1 MLTCRQRSRR
11 HRQWRQPNRYF
22 DGNGVENYGTDVKS
36 ENFTLLQHND
46 TLVSDA
52 ELLKSIAEDTSAKR
66 LKKARI
72 FKWTAWVGGSVFFL
86 ASLYCLLGT
95 AYVASFQ
102 ENGPGVNP
110 FAIGLAASFGAS
122 VIWTTSFL
130 IAAHHQKK
138 LALSANVSML
148 NDNLANRRTLGVGLS
163 FKFWITNGA
172 CMALRSVSLMI
183 ADAAVENY
191 TKKQK

>member
-1 MLTCRQRSRR
+1 MLMAVVICSLAVNAQDAIANDANPTATST
-11 HRQWRQPNRYF
+11 
-22 DGNGVENYGTDVKS
+22 VLENYGTDVKS

-52 ELLKSIAEDTSAKR
+52 ELLKSIGEDTSAKR

-95 AYVASFQ
+95 AYVEYIQ
-102 ENGPGVNP
+102 ENGPGDNP
-110 FAIGLAASFGAS
+110 FAIGAVAAFGAS
-122 VIWTTSFL
+122 AIWTTSFL

-148 NDNLANRRTLGVGLS
+148 NDNLTNRKTLGVGLS
-163 FKFWITNGA
+163 FKF
-172 CMALRSVSLMI
+172 
-183 ADAAVENY
+183 
-191 TKKQK
+191 

>member
-1 MLTCRQRSRR
+1 MMRTLRFFMLMAVVICSLAVNAQDAIANDDSSTATST
-11 HRQWRQPNRYF
+11 
-22 DGNGVENYGTDVKS
+22 VTVLENYGTDVKS

-52 ELLKSIAEDTSAKR
+52 ELLKSIAEDTPAKR
-66 LKKARI
+66 LKKAKI

-86 ASLYCLLGT
+86 ASLYCLYGAAFV
-95 AYVASFQ
+95 AYFS

-110 FAIGLAASFGAS
+110 FAIGAAASFGAS

-148 NDNLANRRTLGVGLS
+148 NDNLTNRKTLGVGLS
-163 FKFWITNGA
+163 FKF
-172 CMALRSVSLMI
+172 
-183 ADAAVENY
+183 
-191 TKKQK
+191 

>member
-1 MLTCRQRSRR
+1 MAVVICSLAVSAQDAIANDDSSTATST
-11 HRQWRQPNRYF
+11 
-22 DGNGVENYGTDVKS
+22 VLESYGTDVKS

-46 TLVSDA
+46 SLVSDA

-86 ASLYCLLGT
+86 ASVYCLYGAAFV
-95 AYVASFQ
+95 AYFS

-110 FAIGLAASFGAS
+110 FAIGAAASFGAS

-163 FKFWITNGA
+163 FKF
-172 CMALRSVSLMI
+172 
-183 ADAAVENY
+183 
-191 TKKQK
+191 

>member
-1 MLTCRQRSRR
+1 MLMAVVICSLAVSAQDAIANDDSSTAIST
-11 HRQWRQPNRYF
+11 
-22 DGNGVENYGTDVKS
+22 VSENYGTDVKS

-86 ASLYCLLGT
+86 ASVFCLYGA
-95 AYVASFQ
+95 AYVAFLT
-102 ENGPGVNP
+102 NDPGVNP
-110 FAIGLAASFGAS
+110 FAIGAVASFGAS
-122 VIWTTSFL
+122 AIWTTSFL

-148 NDNLANRRTLGVGLS
+148 NDNLANRKTLGVGLS
-163 FKFWITNGA
+163 FKF
-172 CMALRSVSLMI
+172 
-183 ADAAVENY
+183 
-191 TKKQK
+191 

>member
-1 MLTCRQRSRR
+1 MLMAVVICSLAVNAQDAIANDDSSTATST
-11 HRQWRQPNRYF
+11 
-22 DGNGVENYGTDVKS
+22 VTVLENYGTDVKS

-46 TLVSDA
+46 SLVSDA
-52 ELLKSIAEDTSAKR
+52 ELLKSIAKDTSAKR

-86 ASLYCLLGT
+86 ASVFCLYGA
-95 AYVASFQ
+95 AYVEFLQ
-102 ENGPGVNP
+102 ENGPGDNP
-110 FAIGLAASFGAS
+110 FAIGAVAAFGVSA
-122 VIWTTSFL
+122 IWTTSFL

-163 FKFWITNGA
+163 FKF
-172 CMALRSVSLMI
+172 
-183 ADAAVENY
+183 
-191 TKKQK
+191 

>member
-1 MLTCRQRSRR
+1 MAVVICSLAVNAQDAIANDDSSTATST
-11 HRQWRQPNRYF
+11 
-22 DGNGVENYGTDVKS
+22 VTVLENYGTDVKS

-46 TLVSDA
+46 TLVSDT
-52 ELLKSIAEDTSAKR
+52 ELLKSIGEDTSAKR

-86 ASLYCLLGT
+86 ASVYCLYGAAFV
-95 AYVASFQ
+95 AYFS

-110 FAIGLAASFGAS
+110 FAIGAAASFGAS

-130 IAAHHQKK
+130 LAAHHQKK

-148 NDNLANRRTLGVGLS
+148 NDNLANRKTLGVGLS
-163 FKFWITNGA
+163 FKF
-172 CMALRSVSLMI
+172 
-183 ADAAVENY
+183 
-191 TKKQK
+191 

>member
-1 MLTCRQRSRR
+1 MLMAVVICSLAVNAQ
-11 HRQWRQPNRYF
+11 
-22 DGNGVENYGTDVKS
+22 DAIANGDSSTATSTVLENYGTDVKS

-52 ELLKSIAEDTSAKR
+52 ELLKSIAKDTPAKR

-86 ASLYCLLGT
+86 ASVYCLYGAAFV
-95 AYVASFQ
+95 AYFS

-110 FAIGLAASFGAS
+110 FAIGAAASFGAS

-148 NDNLANRRTLGVGLS
+148 NDNLANRKTLGVGLS
-163 FKFWITNGA
+163 FKF
-172 CMALRSVSLMI
+172 
-183 ADAAVENY
+183 
-191 TKKQK
+191 

>member
-1 MLTCRQRSRR
+1 MMRSLRFFMLMAVVICSLAVNAQDAIANDANPTATST
-11 HRQWRQPNRYF
+11 
-22 DGNGVENYGTDVKS
+22 VTVLENYGTDIKS

-52 ELLKSIAEDTSAKR
+52 KLLKSIAKDTSAKR

-86 ASLYCLLGT
+86 ASVFCLYGA
-95 AYVASFQ
+95 AYVAFLT
-102 ENGPGVNP
+102 NDPGVNP
-110 FAIGLAASFGAS
+110 FAIGAVASFGVSA
-122 VIWTTSFL
+122 IWTTSFL

-148 NDNLANRRTLGVGLS
+148 NDNLANRKTLGVGLS
-163 FKFWITNGA
+163 FKF
-172 CMALRSVSLMI
+172 
-183 ADAAVENY
+183 
-191 TKKQK
+191 

>member
-1 MLTCRQRSRR
+1 MMRSLRFFMLMAVVICSLAVNAQ
-11 HRQWRQPNRYF
+11 
-22 DGNGVENYGTDVKS
+22 DAIANGDSSTATSTVLESYGPDVKS

-95 AYVASFQ
+95 AYSAYLS

-148 NDNLANRRTLGVGLS
+148 NDNLTNRKTLGVGLS
-163 FKFWITNGA
+163 FKF
-172 CMALRSVSLMI
+172 
-183 ADAAVENY
+183 
-191 TKKQK
+191 

>member
-1 MLTCRQRSRR
+1 MLMAVVICSLAVNAQ
-11 HRQWRQPNRYF
+11 
-22 DGNGVENYGTDVKS
+22 DAIANGDSSTATSTVLENYGTDVKS

-52 ELLKSIAEDTSAKR
+52 ELLKSIAKDTPAKR

-86 ASLYCLLGT
+86 ASVYCLYGAAFV
-95 AYVASFQ
+95 AYFS

-110 FAIGLAASFGAS
+110 FAIGAAASFGAS

-130 IAAHHQKK
+130 LAAHHQKK

-163 FKFWITNGA
+163 FKF
-172 CMALRSVSLMI
+172 
-183 ADAAVENY
+183 
-191 TKKQK
+191 

>member
-1 MLTCRQRSRR
+1 MLMAVVICSLAVNAQ
-11 HRQWRQPNRYF
+11 
-22 DGNGVENYGTDVKS
+22 DAIANGDSSTATSTVLESYGPDVKS

-95 AYVASFQ
+95 AYSAYLS

-148 NDNLANRRTLGVGLS
+148 NDNLTNRKTLGVGLS
-163 FKFWITNGA
+163 FKF
-172 CMALRSVSLMI
+172 
-183 ADAAVENY
+183 
-191 TKKQK
+191 

>member
-1 MLTCRQRSRR
+1 MAVVICSLAVNAQ
-11 HRQWRQPNRYF
+11 
-22 DGNGVENYGTDVKS
+22 DAIANGDSSTATSMVLENYGTDVQS

-46 TLVSDA
+46 SLVSDA
-52 ELLKSIAEDTSAKR
+52 ELLKSIAKDTSAKR

-86 ASLYCLLGT
+86 ASVYCLYGAAFV
-95 AYVASFQ
+95 AYFS

-110 FAIGLAASFGAS
+110 FAIGAAASFGAS

-163 FKFWITNGA
+163 FKF
-172 CMALRSVSLMI
+172 
-183 ADAAVENY
+183 
-191 TKKQK
+191 

>member
-1 MLTCRQRSRR
+1 MLMAVVICSLAVNAQDAIANDDSSTATST
-11 HRQWRQPNRYF
+11 
-22 DGNGVENYGTDVKS
+22 VLENYGTDVKS

-52 ELLKSIAEDTSAKR
+52 ELLKSIAKDTPAKR

-86 ASLYCLLGT
+86 ASVYCLYGAAFV
-95 AYVASFQ
+95 AYFS

-110 FAIGLAASFGAS
+110 FAIGAAASFGAS

-130 IAAHHQKK
+130 LAAHHQKK

-163 FKFWITNGA
+163 FKF
-172 CMALRSVSLMI
+172 
-183 ADAAVENY
+183 
-191 TKKQK
+191 

>member
-1 MLTCRQRSRR
+1 MAVVICSLAVNAQDAIANDDSSTATSTVMV
-11 HRQWRQPNRYF
+11 
-22 DGNGVENYGTDVKS
+22 GENYGTDVKS

-86 ASLYCLLGT
+86 ASVYCLYGAAFV
-95 AYVASFQ
+95 AYFS

-110 FAIGLAASFGAS
+110 FAIGAAASFGAS

-130 IAAHHQKK
+130 LAAHHQKK

-148 NDNLANRRTLGVGLS
+148 NDNLANRKTLGVGLS
-163 FKFWITNGA
+163 FKF
-172 CMALRSVSLMI
+172 
-183 ADAAVENY
+183 
-191 TKKQK
+191 

>member
-1 MLTCRQRSRR
+1 MLMAVVICSLAVNAQDAIANDANPTATST
-11 HRQWRQPNRYF
+11 
-22 DGNGVENYGTDVKS
+22 VLENYGTDVKS

-52 ELLKSIAEDTSAKR
+52 ELLKSIGEDTSAKR

-86 ASLYCLLGT
+86 ASVFCLLGT
-95 AYVASFQ
+95 AYVEYIQ
-102 ENGPGVNP
+102 ENGPGDNP
-110 FAIGLAASFGAS
+110 FAIGAVAAFGAS

-148 NDNLANRRTLGVGLS
+148 NDNLANRKTLGVGLS
-163 FKFWITNGA
+163 FKF
-172 CMALRSVSLMI
+172 
-183 ADAAVENY
+183 
-191 TKKQK
+191 

>member
-1 MLTCRQRSRR
+1 MAVVICSLAVSAQDAIANDDSSTATST
-11 HRQWRQPNRYF
+11 
-22 DGNGVENYGTDVKS
+22 VLESYGTDVKS

-52 ELLKSIAEDTSAKR
+52 ELLRSIAEDTSAKR

-86 ASLYCLLGT
+86 ASVFCLYGA

-110 FAIGLAASFGAS
+110 FAIGAAASFGAS

-130 IAAHHQKK
+130 LAAHHQKK

-163 FKFWITNGA
+163 FKF
-172 CMALRSVSLMI
+172 
-183 ADAAVENY
+183 
-191 TKKQK
+191 

>member
-1 MLTCRQRSRR
+1 MLMAVVICSLAVNAQDAIANDDSSTATSTVMV
-11 HRQWRQPNRYF
+11 
-22 DGNGVENYGTDVKS
+22 GENYGTDVKS

-86 ASLYCLLGT
+86 ASVYCLYGAAFV
-95 AYVASFQ
+95 AYFS

-110 FAIGLAASFGAS
+110 FAIGAAASFGAS

-130 IAAHHQKK
+130 LAAHHQKK

-148 NDNLANRRTLGVGLS
+148 NDNLTNRKTLGVGLS
-163 FKFWITNGA
+163 FKF
-172 CMALRSVSLMI
+172 
-183 ADAAVENY
+183 
-191 TKKQK
+191 

>member
-1 MLTCRQRSRR
+1 MRSLRFFMLMAVVICSLAVSAQDAIANDDSSTATST
-11 HRQWRQPNRYF
+11 
-22 DGNGVENYGTDVKS
+22 VSESYGTDVKS

-52 ELLKSIAEDTSAKR
+52 ELLKSIAKDTSAKR

-72 FKWTAWVGGSVFFL
+72 FKWTAWVGGSIFFL
-86 ASLYCLLGT
+86 ASVFCLYGA
-95 AYVASFQ
+95 AYVAFLT
-102 ENGPGVNP
+102 NDPGVNP
-110 FAIGLAASFGAS
+110 FAIGAVASFGVSA
-122 VIWTTSFL
+122 IWTTSFL

-163 FKFWITNGA
+163 FKF
-172 CMALRSVSLMI
+172 
-183 ADAAVENY
+183 
-191 TKKQK
+191 

>member
-1 MLTCRQRSRR
+1 MMRSLRFFMLMAVVICSLAVNAQDAIANDDSSTATSM
-11 HRQWRQPNRYF
+11 
-22 DGNGVENYGTDVKS
+22 VTVLENYGTDVKS

-86 ASLYCLLGT
+86 ASVYCLYGAAFV
-95 AYVASFQ
+95 AYFS

-110 FAIGLAASFGAS
+110 FAIGAAASFGAS

-130 IAAHHQKK
+130 LAAHHQKK

-148 NDNLANRRTLGVGLS
+148 NDNLANRKTLGVGLS
-163 FKFWITNGA
+163 FKF
-172 CMALRSVSLMI
+172 
-183 ADAAVENY
+183 
-191 TKKQK
+191 

>member
-1 MLTCRQRSRR
+1 MMRSLRFFMLMAVVICSLAVNAQ
-11 HRQWRQPNRYF
+11 
-22 DGNGVENYGTDVKS
+22 DAIANGDSSTATSTVLENYGTDVQS

-46 TLVSDA
+46 SLVSDA
-52 ELLKSIAEDTSAKR
+52 ELLKSIAKDTSAKR

-86 ASLYCLLGT
+86 ASVYCLYGAAFV
-95 AYVASFQ
+95 AYFS

-110 FAIGLAASFGAS
+110 FAIGAAASFGAS

-148 NDNLANRRTLGVGLS
+148 NDNLANRKTLGVGLS
-163 FKFWITNGA
+163 FKF
-172 CMALRSVSLMI
+172 
-183 ADAAVENY
+183 
-191 TKKQK
+191 

>member
-1 MLTCRQRSRR
+1 MLMAVVICSLAVNAQ
-11 HRQWRQPNRYF
+11 
-22 DGNGVENYGTDVKS
+22 DAIANGDTPTATSTVLENYGTDVKS

-86 ASLYCLLGT
+86 ASVYCLYL
-95 AYVASFQ
+95 AAFFASFQ

-110 FAIGLAASFGAS
+110 FAIGAAASFGAS
-122 VIWTTSFL
+122 AIWTTSFL
-130 IAAHHQKK
+130 LAAHHQKK

-163 FKFWITNGA
+163 FKF
-172 CMALRSVSLMI
+172 
-183 ADAAVENY
+183 
-191 TKKQK
+191 

>member
-1 MLTCRQRSRR
+1 MRSLRFFMLMAVVICSLAVNAQDAIANDDSSTATST
-11 HRQWRQPNRYF
+11 
-22 DGNGVENYGTDVKS
+22 VLESYGTDVKS

-46 TLVSDA
+46 SLVSDA

-86 ASLYCLLGT
+86 ASVYCLYGAAFV
-95 AYVASFQ
+95 AYFS

-110 FAIGLAASFGAS
+110 FAIGAAASFGAS

-163 FKFWITNGA
+163 FKF
-172 CMALRSVSLMI
+172 
-183 ADAAVENY
+183 
-191 TKKQK
+191 

>member
-1 MLTCRQRSRR
+1 MMRSLRFFMLMAVVICSLAVNAQDAIANDDSSTATST
-11 HRQWRQPNRYF
+11 
-22 DGNGVENYGTDVKS
+22 VTVLENYGTDVKS

-52 ELLKSIAEDTSAKR
+52 ELLKSIAEDTPAKR
-66 LKKARI
+66 LKKAKI

-86 ASLYCLLGT
+86 ASLYCLYGAAFV
-95 AYVASFQ
+95 AYFS

-110 FAIGLAASFGAS
+110 FAIGAAASFGAS

-148 NDNLANRRTLGVGLS
+148 NDNLTNRKTLGVGLS
-163 FKFWITNGA
+163 FKF
-172 CMALRSVSLMI
+172 
-183 ADAAVENY
+183 
-191 TKKQK
+191 

>member
-1 MLTCRQRSRR
+1 MLMAVVICSLAVNAQDAIANDDSSTATST
-11 HRQWRQPNRYF
+11 
-22 DGNGVENYGTDVKS
+22 VTVLENYGTDVKS

-66 LKKARI
+66 LKKAKI

-86 ASLYCLLGT
+86 ASVFCLYGAAFV
-95 AYVASFQ
+95 AYFS

-110 FAIGLAASFGAS
+110 FAIGAAASFGAS
-122 VIWTTSFL
+122 AIWTTSFL

-148 NDNLANRRTLGVGLS
+148 NEDLTNRKTLGVGLS
-163 FKFWITNGA
+163 FKF
-172 CMALRSVSLMI
+172 
-183 ADAAVENY
+183 
-191 TKKQK
+191 

>member
-1 MLTCRQRSRR
+1 MLMAVVICSLVVNAQDAIANDDSSTATST
-11 HRQWRQPNRYF
+11 
-22 DGNGVENYGTDVKS
+22 VLENYGTDVKS

-46 TLVSDA
+46 SLVSDA
-52 ELLKSIAEDTSAKR
+52 ELLKSIAKDTSAKR

-86 ASLYCLLGT
+86 ASVYCLYGAAFV
-95 AYVASFQ
+95 AYFS

-110 FAIGLAASFGAS
+110 FAIGAAASFGAS
-122 VIWTTSFL
+122 VICTTSFL

-148 NDNLANRRTLGVGLS
+148 NDDLTNRKTLGVGLS
-163 FKFWITNGA
+163 FKF
-172 CMALRSVSLMI
+172 
-183 ADAAVENY
+183 
-191 TKKQK
+191 

>member
-1 MLTCRQRSRR
+1 MAVVICSLAVNAQDAIANDDSSTATST
-11 HRQWRQPNRYF
+11 
-22 DGNGVENYGTDVKS
+22 VLESYGTDVKS

-52 ELLKSIAEDTSAKR
+52 ELLKSIAKDTSAKR

-86 ASLYCLLGT
+86 ASVYCLYGAAFV
-95 AYVASFQ
+95 AYFS

-110 FAIGLAASFGAS
+110 FAIGAAASFGAS

-163 FKFWITNGA
+163 FRF
-172 CMALRSVSLMI
+172 
-183 ADAAVENY
+183 
-191 TKKQK
+191 

>member
-1 MLTCRQRSRR
+1 MMRSLRFFMLMAVVICSLAVNAQDAIANDANPTATST
-11 HRQWRQPNRYF
+11 
-22 DGNGVENYGTDVKS
+22 VTVLENYGTDVKS

-52 ELLKSIAEDTSAKR
+52 ELLKSIAKDTSAKR

-86 ASLYCLLGT
+86 ASVFCLYGA
-95 AYVASFQ
+95 AYVEYIQ
-102 ENGPGVNP
+102 GNGPGDNP

-163 FKFWITNGA
+163 FKF
-172 CMALRSVSLMI
+172 
-183 ADAAVENY
+183 
-191 TKKQK
+191 

>member
-1 MLTCRQRSRR
+1 MAVVICSLAVNAQDAIANDDSSTATST
-11 HRQWRQPNRYF
+11 
-22 DGNGVENYGTDVKS
+22 VLENYGTDVKS

-52 ELLKSIAEDTSAKR
+52 ELLKSIAKDTSAKR

-86 ASLYCLLGT
+86 ASVYCLYGAAFV
-95 AYVASFQ
+95 AYFS

-110 FAIGLAASFGAS
+110 FAIGAAASFGAS

-148 NDNLANRRTLGVGLS
+148 NDDLTNRKTLGVGLS
-163 FKFWITNGA
+163 FKF
-172 CMALRSVSLMI
+172 
-183 ADAAVENY
+183 
-191 TKKQK
+191 

>member
-1 MLTCRQRSRR
+1 MLMAVVICSLAVNAQDAIANDANPTATST
-11 HRQWRQPNRYF
+11 
-22 DGNGVENYGTDVKS
+22 VTVSENYGTDVKS

-86 ASLYCLLGT
+86 ASVFCLYGA
-95 AYVASFQ
+95 AYVAFLT
-102 ENGPGVNP
+102 NDPGVNP
-110 FAIGLAASFGAS
+110 FAIGAVASFGAS

-163 FKFWITNGA
+163 FKF
-172 CMALRSVSLMI
+172 
-183 ADAAVENY
+183 
-191 TKKQK
+191 